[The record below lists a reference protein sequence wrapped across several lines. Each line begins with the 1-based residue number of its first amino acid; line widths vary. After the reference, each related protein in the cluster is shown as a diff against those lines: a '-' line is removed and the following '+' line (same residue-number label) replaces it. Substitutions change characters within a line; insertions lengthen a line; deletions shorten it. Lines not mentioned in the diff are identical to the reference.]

1 MKLYNAFV
9 DFVEQEGLW
18 PVIATIIGG
27 SGLFFW
33 LLVIISIVT

>member
-33 LLVIISIVT
+33 LLVLISIVT

>member
-18 PVIATIIGG
+18 TVIATIIGG
-27 SGLFFW
+27 SGVFFW
-33 LLVIISIVT
+33 FLVLISIVT

>member
-1 MKLYNAFV
+1 MKLYNAFLNYI
-9 DFVEQEGLW
+9 EEEGLW

-33 LLVIISIVT
+33 FLVLISIVT

>member
-27 SGLFFW
+27 SGVFFW
-33 LLVIISIVT
+33 FLVLISIVT

>member
-18 PVIATIIGG
+18 PVIATLIGG
-27 SGLFFW
+27 SGVFFW
-33 LLVIISIVT
+33 FLVLISIVT